1 MSYVFSLLFI
11 LFLVSIVSFYI
22 SVFVSVVQILS
33 EMSHRI
39 LDIEISYKRDLYD
52 CVFLWVDDWFCM
64 CVCVCVSEWMR
75 VRVRVILTLA
85 LKYIGSTS
93 YFGKQ
98 PTCVSSDLSGPKII
112 WQAQN
117 QNWKLKNMWIKW
129 PLHCWPAKKIP
140 ESHKNT
146 GKFTL

>member
-33 EMSHRI
+33 EMSHKI

-52 CVFLWVDDWFCM
+52 RVFLWVDEWFCM

-98 PTCVSSDLSGPKII
+98 PTCVSSDFSGPKII

-146 GKFTL
+146 RKFTL